1 MKDHHPINT
10 PHLGNHCM
18 IIRESAKVHMSGHV
32 TISAV
37 KSDGTEREVSFRN
50 LIVDSG
56 IDYVVANSDV
66 PDSTMPIKV
75 ARFGLGSTA
84 PTNADVGLETPHGA
98 YSSQGVVVSR
108 KKHAADGTVIA
119 SGSVETPLAYTSTN
133 WTFTFNSTTVP
144 AGTLAEVGIFGEE
157 ETGERILW
165 ARALIKD
172 DEGNPTTFTV
182 DGDEIL
188 YVRYELRKYVPADVT
203 GQIEIAGTTYDYT
216 IRPFNVNSA
225 DWNADAPVFGPIID
239 TMNHVFDTGLLDIH
253 ETSHGIPPE
262 GAEPG
267 AMIAAP
273 YVPGTGYR
281 DVTVRWEALEGLI
294 DTGIAKIGGIPYTPV
309 GSVTPVTDV
318 SSYQVAFNPAVVKD
332 DRHRLSITLRYTLT
346 RKA

>member
-1 MKDHHPINT
+1 MVIQQA
-10 PHLGNHCM
+10 
-18 IIRESAKVHMSGHV
+18 AKVHMSGHV

-37 KSDGTEREVSFRN
+37 KPDGITREVTFRN

-56 IDYVVANSDV
+56 IDFAVANADD
-66 PDSTMPIKV
+66 PDSALPIKV
-75 ARFGLGSTA
+75 ARFGLGTTA
-84 PTNADVGLETPHGA
+84 PVNTDTNLETPHGA
-98 YSSQGVVVSR
+98 FSSAGVVVSR
-108 KKHAADGTVIA
+108 KKHSADGTVIA
-119 SGSVETPLAYTSTN
+119 AGDTTTPLAYTSTN

-144 AGTLAEVGIFGEE
+144 AGTLAEVGIFGDEE
-157 ETGERILW
+157 ASVRPMW

-182 DGDEIL
+182 DGDEVL

-203 GQIEIAGTTYDYT
+203 GQIDIAGTTYDYT

-225 DWNADAPVFGPIID
+225 DWNADAPVFGPLID
-239 TMNHVFDTGLLDIH
+239 TMTHVFDTGLLDMH
-253 ETSHGIPPE
+253 EGDHGAAPE

-267 AMIAAP
+267 AMLAAP
-273 YVPGTGYR
+273 YAPGTGYR

-294 DTGIAKIGGIPYTPV
+294 ATGIAKIGGIPYTPV
-309 GSVTPVTDV
+309 GSADPVTDV
-318 SSYQVAFNPAVVKD
+318 GSYQVAFTPAVVKD